1 MSPVEVTLA
10 MVAAGYPEDW
20 GQPNPWSMYVCLVM
34 HLIRITC
41 GVKLSHFQGR
51 WHGLDGNGMNTEYIY
66 IYIIIYIYSM
76 PYSVYIYKINYTVY
90 IYISTVFKCIRYI
103 LLPSNHSSYI
113 QSLAMQESLRR
124 MRSHQQCLGCII
136 QCRVIHVQHM

>member
-66 IYIIIYIYSM
+66 IYIIIYIYIYSM

-90 IYISTVFKCIRYI
+90 IYIYINCI
-103 LLPSNHSSYI
+103 
-113 QSLAMQESLRR
+113 
-124 MRSHQQCLGCII
+124 
-136 QCRVIHVQHM
+136 